1 MKLKAQGKTYQELDD
16 EKIELSLDDLD
27 LEEKQKEGLVIESGD
42 GYKVGIDT
50 YISETLKDEGFAREL
65 VNKIQNMRK
74 QAGFEVMD
82 RIKVDIKGTERLE
95 KAIKAFEDYI
105 KKETLAK
112 SITQAGEKG
121 ELSLEWDINGEKAEI
136 SVARI

>member
-1 MKLKAQGKTYQELDD
+1 M
-16 EKIELSLDDLD
+16 
-27 LEEKQKEGLVIESGD
+27 
-42 GYKVGIDT
+42 
-50 YISETLKDEGFAREL
+50 
-65 VNKIQNMRK
+65 N
-74 QAGFEVMD
+74 